1 MKKYKEWSSKMNI
14 KNKRIEL
21 GLKQTD
27 VARAVGVSLAAYRLW
42 ELEVGKPNKENMK
55 KLKSVLQIKE
65 E

>member
-1 MKKYKEWSSKMNI
+1 MNI

-42 ELEVGKPNKENMK
+42 ELEVGKPNEENMK
-55 KLKSVLQIKE
+55 KLIEVLSLKE
-65 E
+65 RVK

>member
-1 MKKYKEWSSKMNI
+1 MNI

-42 ELEVGKPNKENMK
+42 ELEVGKPNEKNFK
-55 KLKSVLQIKE
+55 KLMEVLSLKE
-65 E
+65 RVK

>member
-1 MKKYKEWSSKMNI
+1 MNI

-42 ELEVGKPNKENMK
+42 VLEVGKPNEENMK

>member
-1 MKKYKEWSSKMNI
+1 MDI
-14 KNKRIEL
+14 IAKRKQL
-21 GLKQTD
+21 NLTQTD
-27 VARAVGVSLAAYRLW
+27 VAKACGVSLAAYRLW

>member
-1 MKKYKEWSSKMNI
+1 MNI

-42 ELEVGKPNKENMK
+42 ELEVGKPNEENFK
-55 KLKSVLQIKE
+55 KLMEVLSLE
-65 E
+65 ERVK

>member
-1 MKKYKEWSSKMNI
+1 MNI

-42 ELEVGKPNKENMK
+42 ELEVGKPNEENMK
-55 KLKSVLQIKE
+55 KLMEVLELKE
-65 E
+65 RVK